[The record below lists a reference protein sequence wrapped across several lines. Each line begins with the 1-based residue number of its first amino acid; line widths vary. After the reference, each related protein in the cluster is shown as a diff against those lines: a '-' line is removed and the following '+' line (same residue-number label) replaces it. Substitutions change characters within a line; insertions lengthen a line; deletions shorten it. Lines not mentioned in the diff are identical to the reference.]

1 MPNNFN
7 LIAVPKCPDIFVSVL
22 DDTWANVTR
31 RERPFGA
38 TTERRRTLCQ
48 MAIMPNNSKQ
58 NSWAQMPQHGCPSVG
73 WHMSKRHKES
83 ILLGVKPFS
92 IMAIRHN
99 VIKKSDWLCLHVVMP
114 NGIMP
119 NSRRGTWVIRHK
131 PQQSKGNLCNLAYR
145 TFGITRRVYFGYA
158 EWPYPRFHE

>member
-1 MPNNFN
+1 MPFSITAIWGNHRKERVKPEPFYG
-7 LIAVPKCPDIFVSVL
+7 KCPVVML
-22 DDTWANVTR
+22 KNV
-31 RERPFGA
+31 FYA
-38 TTERRRTLCQ
+38 SRTLCQ
-48 MAIMPNNSKQ
+48 MAIMPNNFKQ

-83 ILLGVKPFS
+83 ILLGVKPLS

-99 VIKKSDWLCLHVVMP
+99 VIKKKRLTMSTRCYAKWYYAKHY
-114 NGIMP
+114 
-119 NSRRGTWVIRHK
+119 SRRGAWVIRHK

>member
-1 MPNNFN
+1 MPFSITAIWGNHRKERVKPEPFYG
-7 LIAVPKCPDIFVSVL
+7 KCPVVML
-22 DDTWANVTR
+22 KNV
-31 RERPFGA
+31 FYA
-38 TTERRRTLCQ
+38 SRTLCQ
-48 MAIMPNNSKQ
+48 MAIMPNNFKQ

-83 ILLGVKPFS
+83 ILLGVKPLS

-99 VIKKSDWLCLHVVMP
+99 VIKKNDWLCLHVVMP